1 VVYSTI
7 KTYLLCSALFHIKI
21 NVLQIGTLCNLPMNT
36 TDGGFWVR
44 TCDIYLEIAN
54 TSQKVVLVN
63 IPDVTLSAR
72 ASSEVET

>member
-1 VVYSTI
+1 
-7 KTYLLCSALFHIKI
+7 
-21 NVLQIGTLCNLPMNT
+21 MNT